1 MLDNDKKEVDTEG
14 EEIICAIIHLENP
27 DKARFANLKKRVE
40 NYYVSNEVE
49 YPRPVTAV
57 NSLLLN
63 HQLNYNYTRKSQS
76 QGVRNQL
83 MLAQVGK
90 LWTTKKK

>member
-1 MLDNDKKEVDTEG
+1 MLENDKREVDTEG

-63 HQLNYNYTRKSQS
+63 HQLNYSYNRKSQY
-76 QGVRNQL
+76 QGVSNQL
-83 MLAQVGK
+83 LFTHHGK
-90 LWTTKKK
+90 TGDDEV